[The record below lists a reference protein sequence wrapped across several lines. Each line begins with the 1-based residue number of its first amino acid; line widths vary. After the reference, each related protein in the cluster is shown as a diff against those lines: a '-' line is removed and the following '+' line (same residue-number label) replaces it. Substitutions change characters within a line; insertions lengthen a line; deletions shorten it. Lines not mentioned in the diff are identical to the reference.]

1 MSQFR
6 IDIENGVARLTLTRP
21 EKHNAFDDGLIA
33 GLTQA
38 LWELDGN
45 PRVRVLVLAA
55 EGPSFSAGAELEWM
69 KRAAAAGEAEN
80 LADARKLAELMRTLD
95 EFSGST
101 IAAVQGSAYGGGVG
115 LVACC
120 DVAIASTAARFSLSE
135 VKLGLIPSA
144 IGPYVVRAIGPRQ
157 ARRWFQTAEVFDAAT
172 ARAIGLVHE
181 AIEPDALERR
191 VGEIAD
197 TLLKGAPGAC
207 REAKRLVGD
216 VAWRPIDAAMIEMTA
231 MRIAQIRTRDEAK
244 EGLDAFLTRRP
255 ASWIREGDAP

>member
-6 IDIENGVARLTLTRP
+6 IDIQNGVARLTLTRP
-21 EKHNAFDDGLIA
+21 EKHNAFDDRLIA
-33 GLTQA
+33 GLTHA
-38 LWELDGN
+38 LWELEGN
-45 PRVRVLVLAA
+45 PEIRILVLAA

-95 EFSGST
+95 EFSRPT
-101 IAAVQGSAYGGGVG
+101 IAAVQGLADRGGVG

-120 DVAIASTAARFSLSE
+120 DVAIASTAAKFSLSE

-172 ARAIGLVHE
+172 ASVIGLVHE
-181 AIEPDALERR
+181 FVEPDAVEAR
-191 VGEIAD
+191 VEEIAAA
-197 TLLKGAPGAC
+197 LLKGAPGAC
-207 REAKRLVGD
+207 REAKRLVSD
-216 VAWRPIDAAMIEMTA
+216 IAWRPINAAMIEMTA
-231 MRIAQIRTRDEAK
+231 MRIAQIRTREEAK

-255 ASWIREGDAP
+255 GGWTRQGGAQ